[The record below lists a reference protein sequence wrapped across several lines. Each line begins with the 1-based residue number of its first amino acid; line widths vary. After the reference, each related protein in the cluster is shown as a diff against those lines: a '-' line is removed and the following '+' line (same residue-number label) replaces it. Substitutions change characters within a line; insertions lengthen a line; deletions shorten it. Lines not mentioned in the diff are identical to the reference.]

1 MLGLRRR
8 SLMEPT
14 SEALTPAGE
23 QAATELAN
31 LSREDV
37 RDLIKDW
44 QPDRHPDIGELIQR
58 FTRSLAS
65 APPPAADPGPA

>member
-1 MLGLRRR
+1 
-8 SLMEPT
+8 MEPT

-23 QAATELAN
+23 QTATHLAN

-37 RDLIKDW
+37 RALIKDW

-58 FTRSLAS
+58 FTKSLAS
-65 APPPAADPGPA
+65 APPPRPDPEPEPA